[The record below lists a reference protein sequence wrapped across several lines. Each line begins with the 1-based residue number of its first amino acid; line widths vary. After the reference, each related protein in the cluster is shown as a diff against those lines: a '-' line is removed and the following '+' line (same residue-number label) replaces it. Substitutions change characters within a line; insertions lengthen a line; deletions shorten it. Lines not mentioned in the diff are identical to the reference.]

1 MDGAM
6 NQDTRLRVCEP
17 DVAAKVI
24 DGEAVVINLASGM
37 YYNLN
42 GTGSIVW
49 ELIGENCSLA
59 EAADAVAKR
68 FKVPFETAVADISSF
83 LDDLLKERLVG
94 MSDAGA
100 AKSGVLANEPAS
112 AGEYS
117 PPALTKFDDMAD
129 LFAADPPLPE
139 LPAMSKSE
147 QT

>member
-1 MDGAM
+1 M
-6 NQDTRLRVCEP
+6 NQETRLRVCEP

-42 GTGSIVW
+42 GTGSVVW
-49 ELIGENCSLA
+49 ELIGGNYSLA
-59 EAADAVAKR
+59 ETADAVAKR
-68 FKVPFETAVADISSF
+68 FQVPYDTAFADIGTF

-94 MSDAGA
+94 VSDAGA
-100 AKSGVLANEPAS
+100 AKPDGALGHEPGS
-112 AGEYS
+112 PGEYT

-139 LPAMSKSE
+139 LPALSKSE